1 MSEIIRSDPAFQA
14 IAEETT
20 ASLRAWLGGPSF
32 KVIYKASC
40 YHSRPS
46 NWLCV
51 HLDVCRLLWPNDFSI
66 VAQLADLHVFIL
78 LQLFVSLGLWPE
90 GIWREQPSIN
100 HKQRCKGSM
109 HKVRPDTVVA
119 EALLVC

>member
-20 ASLRAWLGGPSF
+20 ASLRAWFGGPSF

-40 YHSRPS
+40 YHRRPP

-66 VAQLADLHVFIL
+66 VAQLADLHFSYCCSSSCPSDCGLRASGVSSL
-78 LQLFVSLGLWPE
+78 L
-90 GIWREQPSIN
+90 
-100 HKQRCKGSM
+100 
-109 HKVRPDTVVA
+109 
-119 EALLVC
+119 